1 MKLMLLEKIIGSEAY
16 NSLSEEIKN
25 KHGKAN
31 FEDVSGGKYV
41 PKSRLDTEIEK
52 TNQYESSIQ
61 EMIKLK
67 EDINSAKDILQN
79 ENFVKNL
86 K

>member
-1 MKLMLLEKIIGSEAY
+1 MLLEKLLGSEAY

-25 KHGKAN
+25 KYGKAN

-41 PKSRLDTEIEK
+41 PKSRLDAEIEK
-52 TNQYESSIQ
+52 TNQYDSSIQ

-67 EDINSAKDILQN
+67 EDINNAKDILQN